1 MITNRKE
8 DAMRN
13 IKIQNLRVQLG
24 YTQEEIAKA
33 IGITKGAYSLKE
45 NGHRRFN
52 QNELLIIY
60 KQFKLRKKNLN
71 MQDFF

>member
-45 NGHRRFN
+45 NGHRGFN

-71 MQDFF
+71 MQDSF

>member
-8 DAMRN
+8 GAMGN

-45 NGHRRFN
+45 NGHRGLN
-52 QNELLIIY
+52 QN
-60 KQFKLRKKNLN
+60 
-71 MQDFF
+71 